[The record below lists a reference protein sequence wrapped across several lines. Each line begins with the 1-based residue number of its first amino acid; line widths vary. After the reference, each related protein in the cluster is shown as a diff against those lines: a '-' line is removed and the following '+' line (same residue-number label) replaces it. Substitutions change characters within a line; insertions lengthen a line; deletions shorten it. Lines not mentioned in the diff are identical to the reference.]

1 MRRRRA
7 IENYLLV
14 LSVPWLVATGYVAAA
29 EQPVES
35 TDADTNR
42 SLDTNP
48 WRWLDEPRDALSR
61 NVTAWGRSLDAW
73 LAGESINNLS
83 NESFLRVRLNQQFST
98 RGDLHSRLRVGG
110 SLDLPQTMERWKFV
124 FESDSRELNTLQ
136 DNLLGEEPSGN
147 SVGGFRYLQR
157 AGEKFQL
164 THSVGV
170 RGRLPL
176 DPYYRMRAN
185 FDQQLSGDWGL
196 GVRQRI
202 WYYDSE
208 GWGYNTNLA
217 FRKALDTSRILLI
230 ASDIQYQQERKQI
243 EFGQSVVLHK
253 LLSEHRS
260 LNYEAGVYGT
270 SKPSR
275 RINLYYAGIK
285 YRRAIREDW
294 LFFEAVPQLLMEREN
309 NWNPRP
315 RLSINLEMLF
325 FDF

>member
-1 MRRRRA
+1 MKPRQP
-7 IENYLLV
+7 LV
-14 LSVPWLVATGYVAAA
+14 RILIALASFWLVGAGQIWAA
-29 EQPVES
+29 EQTVES
-35 TDADTNR
+35 ADTGTNTSR
-42 SLDTNP
+42 DTNP
-48 WRWLDEPRDALSR
+48 WRWLDEPRDVLSR

-83 NESFLRVRLNQQFST
+83 NESFLSVRLNQQFST

-110 SLDLPQTMERWKFV
+110 SLDLPQATERWKFI
-124 FESDSRELNTLQ
+124 FESDSRELNSLE
-136 DNLLGEEPSGN
+136 DNVLGEEPSGN
-147 SVGGFRYLQR
+147 SVGGFRYLQL

-164 THSVGV
+164 SHSIGV

-185 FDQQLSGDWGL
+185 FDQQLGGDWGL

-208 GWGYNTNLA
+208 GWGYNTNLS
-217 FRKALDTSRILLI
+217 FRKALDDTRILHI
-230 ASDIQYQQERKQI
+230 TSDAQYQQDRQQV
-243 EFGQSVVLHK
+243 EFGQAVILHK

-270 SKPSR
+270 SKPNR
-275 RINLYYAGIK
+275 RINLYYAGVQ

-294 LFFEAVPQLLMEREN
+294 LFLEVVPQLLMEREN
-309 NWNPRP
+309 SWNPRP

-325 FDF
+325 FEF

>member
-1 MRRRRA
+1 MKPRQ
-7 IENYLLV
+7 LLV
-14 LSVPWLVATGYVAAA
+14 RILIALASFWLVGAGQIWAA
-29 EQPVES
+29 EQTAE
-35 TDADTNR
+35 DADTGTNTSR
-42 SLDTNP
+42 DTNP

-83 NESFLRVRLNQQFST
+83 NESFLSVRLNQQFST
-98 RGDLHSRLRVGG
+98 RGDLHSRLRIGG
-110 SLDLPQTMERWKFV
+110 SLDLPQTTERWKFI
-124 FESDSRELNTLQ
+124 FESDSRELNSLQ
-136 DNLLGEEPSGN
+136 DNVLGEEPSGN

-157 AGEKFQL
+157 ASEKFQL
-164 THSVGV
+164 SHSVGL

-185 FDQQLSGDWGL
+185 FDQPLWGGWGL

-202 WYYDSE
+202 WHYDSE

-217 FRKALDTSRILLI
+217 FRKALDDSRILHI

-243 EFGQSVVLHK
+243 EFGQSVVLHR

-260 LNYEAGVYGT
+260 LSYEAGVYGT
-270 SKPSR
+270 SKPNR
-275 RINLYYAGIK
+275 RVNLYYAGVK

-294 LFFEAVPQLLMEREN
+294 LFFEVLPQLLMEREN
-309 NWNPRP
+309 SWNPRP

-325 FDF
+325 FQF